1 MPQRIRALYGL
12 LRSGFSVGTVS
23 RLAGLDERTPDQ
35 PYERFRG
42 WLRGVTNAAIG
53 WDYVTDHLFN
63 DRPSLRDGDT
73 GRPIYPKANNT
84 VEVIKSLVN
93 HDADKQADTGAAN
106 VQKFADDACLDDSFS
121 GFSRPLY
128 RDEIGWLLNERGLA
142 ALVVGQVF
150 DAIPLFQRAL
160 NAMQHDDVEGYY
172 DPSLHAAVRRVRLNM
187 AIALIDRGHLDRSA
201 GILKDLKLPSSFS
214 DHSGSQV
221 SWLADGYL
229 GLVHHLSGNH
239 TMAKSLYETTIE
251 RAQSKEMLRVV
262 SIFSKHLADLERQAG
277 NFGEARQLINSAIN
291 VSMQSA
297 QKDIYHLAKISE
309 ATIEL
314 SEPGVR
320 NEGLGEVIGETLS
333 FARNMGVGRL
343 EVEALRLQ
351 SDLMLKRGERM
362 LAGQF
367 ASRSAAIANRS
378 GLRLMKLSSLKFYG
392 TSLRRRGQYEQA
404 LRILQETKR
413 EAERRGYQNLARGLS
428 EEIALIV

>member
-1 MPQRIRALYGL
+1 M
-12 LRSGFSVGTVS
+12 
-23 RLAGLDERTPDQ
+23 
-35 PYERFRG
+35 
-42 WLRGVTNAAIG
+42 
-53 WDYVTDHLFN
+53 
-63 DRPSLRDGDT
+63 
-73 GRPIYPKANNT
+73 
-84 VEVIKSLVN
+84 
-93 HDADKQADTGAAN
+93 
-106 VQKFADDACLDDSFS
+106 
-121 GFSRPLY
+121 
-128 RDEIGWLLNERGLA
+128 
-142 ALVVGQVF
+142 VVGQVF

-160 NAMQHDDVEGYY
+160 NAMHHDDVEGYY

-201 GILKDLKLPSSFS
+201 GILRDLKLPSSFS

-221 SWLADGYL
+221 GWLADGYL

-239 TMAKSLYETTIE
+239 PMAKSLYQATIE
-251 RAQSKEMLRVV
+251 RAQKKEMLRVV

-277 NFGEARQLINSAIN
+277 DFQAARQHINSAIN

-314 SEPGVR
+314 AEPGVR

-351 SDLMLKRGERM
+351 AELMLKRGERM

-378 GLRLMKLSSLKFYG
+378 GLRLFKLASLKYYG
-392 TSLRRRGQYEQA
+392 ISLRRRGQYDQA
-404 LRILQETKR
+404 LRILSETKR